1 MVFLFI
7 EKLTATPDDVTPED
21 VQVLRNHGLGDEE
34 IEDAIYICVA
44 FNIID
49 RLADAFDFEVP
60 TQERMRKTAKFLLR
74 MGYRV

>member
-1 MVFLFI
+1 
-7 EKLTATPDDVTPED
+7 
-21 VQVLRNHGLGDEE
+21 VQVLRDHGLGEEE

-49 RLADAFDFEVP
+49 RLADAFDFALP
-60 TQERMRKTAKFLLR
+60 DQEQMRKTAKFLMR